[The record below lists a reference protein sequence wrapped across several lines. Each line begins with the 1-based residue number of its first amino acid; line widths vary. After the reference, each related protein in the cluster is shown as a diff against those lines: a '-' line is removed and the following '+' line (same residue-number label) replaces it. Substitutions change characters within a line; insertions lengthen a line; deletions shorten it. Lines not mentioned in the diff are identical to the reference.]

1 MSSAIISGVGK
12 LNTNGGESN
21 LFYMNI
27 ISVPISS
34 KTVRTRLLFFSKQEV
49 NNINDLVDVLK
60 FYKSYDQPL
69 IVAGGDLAIP
79 NGETAVNRYNIVDLF
94 ITGTNSVNISYRTSS
109 SAVTNTY
116 KLFDVGAPEPEGW
129 IYINFKL

>member
-27 ISVPISS
+27 ISIPISS
-34 KTVRTRLLFFSKQEV
+34 KTVRTRLLFFSNQEV

-60 FYKSYDQPL
+60 FYKSYNQPL

-79 NGETAVNRYNIVDLF
+79 NGDMAVNRYAIVDLF
-94 ITGTNSVNISYRTSS
+94 LNGTNSVNITYRTSA
-109 SAVTNTY
+109 SAVDNRY
-116 KLFDVGAPEPEGW
+116 KLFDIGIPEPEGW